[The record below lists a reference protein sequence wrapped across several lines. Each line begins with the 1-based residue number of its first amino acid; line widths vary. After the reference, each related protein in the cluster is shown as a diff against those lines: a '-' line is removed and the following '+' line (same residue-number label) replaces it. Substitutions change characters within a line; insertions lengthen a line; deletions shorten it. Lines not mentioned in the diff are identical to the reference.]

1 MLMSREASKLRLAF
15 WPTFCDLE
23 SRCSVHTNQSP
34 LLVNAVGT
42 ELNQVWTNI
51 IENAIDAMLG
61 QGELRVRTF
70 CEDNMS
76 WLKSAIAA
84 LEFPL
89 R

>member
-1 MLMSREASKLRLAF
+1 VQRAYQ
-15 WPTFCDLE
+15 P
-23 SRCSVHTNQSP
+23 VP
-34 LLVNAVGT
+34 LVNAVGT

-61 QGELRVRTF
+61 QGELRVRTSAST
-70 CEDNMS
+70 NLS
-76 WLKSAIAA
+76 WLKSAIAV